1 VTLTAT
7 VASTA
12 GTPGGTVT
20 FYSGSTSLGAG
31 TLNGN
36 GVATL
41 STTTLSA
48 ATNSVTAVYAAA
60 GNFATSTSA
69 AVTIALSGTPG
80 GTAASYS
87 MSANPSSL
95 TVKQG
100 AAANTSIT
108 FTPAG
113 GFSGT
118 VALSCSNV
126 PSNVSCVFAQN
137 KVTLTGNNQSANVG
151 LTLQTTI
158 QKTAVQQASSGVHLP
173 TGLLALAFYWPGSL
187 TGIAVF
193 LRKRKLVRMKLSWQV
208 CLLLVCALAFA
219 AGLSGCGVSGFV
231 ANPTP
236 GNVQVTVVAT
246 GTAANAV
253 PQTLVLS
260 LNITQ

>member
-1 VTLTAT
+1 
-7 VASTA
+7 
-12 GTPGGTVT
+12 
-20 FYSGSTSLGAG
+20 
-31 TLNGN
+31 
-36 GVATL
+36 
-41 STTTLSA
+41 
-48 ATNSVTAVYAAA
+48 
-60 GNFATSTSA
+60 
-69 AVTIALSGTPG
+69 
-80 GTAASYS
+80 